1 MNSNNPIL
9 RIAFYTL
16 GCKVN
21 FSETS
26 FLVELVVNDHLIR
39 VRHTEK
45 ADFYIVHSCIL
56 TSQAEKK
63 TRHAIAK
70 AHRLNPDAKIIVLG
84 CLSQLKPKEME
95 TLPGVYMVA
104 GNNTKFDLPRIIQQL
119 IQNKDCK
126 SETDNVHENSVFHI
140 SWSKSDRTRSFLK
153 IQDGCNC
160 YCNYCIVP
168 YARGKSRSAQA
179 EDVIHAVDEI
189 AKAGF
194 HEIVLTGINLGDY
207 GKDRKESIIDAIRII
222 HEHENIQRIR
232 ISSLEPDHFNEQFFK
247 SLPEFPKLMQHFHI
261 PLQAGE
267 NSTLK
272 RMGRRNTT
280 EDIIKICNSLT
291 ETYSDVCIA
300 ADVITGFPGE
310 TDEEFEKSRK
320 LYESL
325 PLAYLHVFT
334 FSAREGTKAEHFPDQ
349 IHPQIK
355 KQRTKILLEL
365 SNTKKKDF
373 YLKAQGQI
381 RPVLAESDNKNG
393 MMFGFTDNYIKVS
406 FPYDKN
412 LVNKIINVK
421 LLVFSEDEFVFKG
434 QVM

>member
-1 MNSNNPIL
+1 MKSNNPIL

-39 VRHTEK
+39 VRHTEI

-272 RMGRRNTT
+272 RMGRRN
-280 EDIIKICNSLT
+280 
-291 ETYSDVCIA
+291 
-300 ADVITGFPGE
+300 
-310 TDEEFEKSRK
+310 R
-320 LYESL
+320 
-325 PLAYLHVFT
+325 
-334 FSAREGTKAEHFPDQ
+334 
-349 IHPQIK
+349 
-355 KQRTKILLEL
+355 
-365 SNTKKKDF
+365 
-373 YLKAQGQI
+373 
-381 RPVLAESDNKNG
+381 
-393 MMFGFTDNYIKVS
+393 
-406 FPYDKN
+406 
-412 LVNKIINVK
+412 
-421 LLVFSEDEFVFKG
+421 
-434 QVM
+434 